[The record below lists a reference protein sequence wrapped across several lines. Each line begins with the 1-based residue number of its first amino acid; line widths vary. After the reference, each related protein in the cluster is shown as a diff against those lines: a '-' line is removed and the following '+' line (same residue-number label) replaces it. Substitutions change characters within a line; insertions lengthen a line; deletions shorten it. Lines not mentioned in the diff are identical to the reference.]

1 MSMIIDGTNGLT
13 FNNATTQASAGNVL
27 QVVQGTVAGKIT
39 TSSTSFVT
47 TGLAANITPKFSNSK
62 ILATVTLVG
71 CFTVASNR
79 ELSATIYRDA
89 TNIAPTGTSSNK
101 ALGWLYNPSAGTGGN
116 LTFSYID
123 SPATTSST
131 AYTVYFASA
140 GGGVVDINENSFTST
155 IVLQEIAG

>member
-1 MSMIIDGTNGLT
+1 MIIDGTNGLT

-27 QVVQGTVAGKIT
+27 QVVQGTVAGKVT

-47 TGLAANITPKFSNSK
+47 TGLAANITPKFSTSK
-62 ILATVTLVG
+62 VLITVTLVG
-71 CFTVASNR
+71 CYTNAANR
-79 ELSATIYRDA
+79 ELSATIYRDS

-101 ALGWLYNPSAGTGGN
+101 AFAWLYNPSAATGGN

-140 GGGVVDINENSFTST
+140 GGAAVDINENSFTST
-155 IVLQEIAG
+155 IVLQEIAS